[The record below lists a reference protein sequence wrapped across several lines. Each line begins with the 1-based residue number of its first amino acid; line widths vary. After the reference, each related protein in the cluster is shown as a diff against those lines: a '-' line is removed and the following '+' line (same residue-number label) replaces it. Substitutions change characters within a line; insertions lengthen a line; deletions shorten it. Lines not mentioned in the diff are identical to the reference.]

1 MESSRK
7 ERKIVTVLFA
17 DLVGFTARAEQLD
30 PEDVEAIL
38 RPYHER
44 LRSELERFGG
54 TVEKFIGDAVMA
66 LFGAP
71 VAHEDDPER
80 AVRAALAIRDWIEED
95 GTLEVR
101 IAINTGEA
109 LVSLH
114 ARPEAGEG
122 MASGDVINTAARLQ
136 AAAPVNG
143 ILVGE
148 TTQRASRHVID
159 YREIAPVTAK
169 GKVEP
174 SRVWEAVQA
183 RSRLGVDLLRGVR
196 SPLVGREREL
206 SLLRDTLLRVR
217 EGRSPQLVTLVG
229 VPGIGK
235 SRMVYE
241 LMQHVASRPELVIW
255 RQGRSLPYGEGV
267 TYWALSEMV
276 KAQAGVLETD
286 SAEDAHRKLQRAV
299 GDVITDESAAEWV
312 ETHLRPL
319 AGVSAETEPGADRRS
334 EAFTAWRRFFEALAE
349 TRPLVLV
356 FEDIH
361 WADDGLL
368 DFVDH
373 LVEWASGV
381 PILVVCTSRPELL
394 DRRSNWGG
402 GKLNATTLSISP
414 LSDEETA
421 HLLAAL
427 LQQPLLPADAQTSLL
442 ARAGGNPLY
451 AEQYAQMQAE
461 RPGSSDLPV
470 PESVQGIIAARLDLL
485 PPEEKGLLQDAAV
498 LGKVF
503 WLGGLA
509 DGRPRTVSEE
519 RLHALERKGFVERAR
534 QSSVAEEAEY
544 AFRHVLVRDVAYGQI
559 PRADRAEKHRRAAEW
574 IESLG
579 RPEDH
584 AEMLAHHYLAALE
597 FARAAG
603 QKTETFADSARSALR
618 EAGDRAFSLSAYS
631 AAARFYA
638 AALELSAPDSLEHA
652 RLLFALGRTRAMGE
666 AAGVDVLLEAAAGLI
681 GSGDNETAA
690 EAETLVYDLV
700 YRRGDRDQ
708 ATEHLDRAHALVEHM
723 EVSPAKARVIGTVA
737 RFLMIAS
744 EYDEAI
750 SVGRQA
756 LAMAEQLGLAD
767 LQAHALDVIGAARAH
782 SGDRGGFEDLDRSVE
797 LAAEVNAPHELCRAL
812 NNLGSA
818 LSTWGELGRSTECFL
833 RVQQVAERFG
843 QATWL
848 RWTRPAIFDS
858 AYWRGDWDEA
868 LQGVEKEIRLVEEGS
883 PHYNAIYCYCTRSR
897 IRLAR
902 GDLPGASGDA
912 ETAVELARVA
922 KDPQVL
928 YGALAI
934 SGYVALTGET
944 ADVAQ
949 ARADELIRS
958 VKSAGHPEVVGD
970 ALLMLA
976 SVLLDLGR
984 ADQLAELLPAASPF
998 RWMTAARALA
1008 AGDFLRAAEICA
1020 EIGSK
1025 PDEAHVRLRAAGQLV
1040 EQGRRGEADQQLQT
1054 ALAFY
1059 RSVGATRYIR
1069 EGEALLAATA

>member
-1 MESSRK
+1 MVDPRR
-7 ERKIVTVLFA
+7 ERKVVTVLFA
-17 DLVGFTARAEQLD
+17 DLVGFTARAEELD

-38 RPYHER
+38 HPYHVR

-71 VAHEDDPER
+71 VVHEDDPER
-80 AVRAALAIRDWIEED
+80 AVRAALAIRDWAREED
-95 GTLEVR
+95 NVQVR
-101 IAINTGEA
+101 IAVNTGEA
-109 LVSLH
+109 LISLG
-114 ARPEAGEG
+114 ARPETGEG
-122 MASGDVINTAARLQ
+122 MAAGDVVNTTARLQ
-136 AAAPVNG
+136 NAAPVNG
-143 ILVGE
+143 VLVGE
-148 TTQRASRHVID
+148 TTYRATKHVID
-159 YREIAPVTAK
+159 FDEAKAVDAK
-169 GKVEP
+169 GKAEP
-174 SRVWEAVQA
+174 IPVWEALQA
-183 RSRLGVDLLRGVR
+183 RSRLGVDLLRRVP

-206 SLLRDTLLRVR
+206 VLLRDALVRVR
-217 EGRSPQLVTLVG
+217 QELSPQLITLVG
-229 VPGIGK
+229 IPGIGK
-235 SRMVYE
+235 SRLVYE
-241 LMQHVASRPELVIW
+241 LMQIVKETGELTYW

-286 SAEDAHRKLQRAV
+286 SAEDVHRKLQRAV
-299 GDVITDESAAEWV
+299 GDVINDASAAEWV

-319 AGVSAETEPGADRRS
+319 AGVSAETEPGADRRN
-334 EAFTAWRRFFEALAE
+334 EAFTAWRLFFEAMAE
-349 TRPLVLV
+349 RRPLVLV

-361 WADDGLL
+361 WADEGLL
-368 DFVDH
+368 DFVDY

-394 DRRSNWGG
+394 DRRANWGG

-414 LSDEETA
+414 LSDGDTA
-421 HLLAAL
+421 HLLATL
-427 LQQPLLPADAQTSLL
+427 LGQPLLEADAQTSLL

-451 AEQYAQMQAE
+451 AEQYAQMHAE
-461 RPGSSDLPV
+461 GSESGDVSV

-485 PPEEKGLLQDAAV
+485 PPAEKGLLQDAAV

-503 WLGGLA
+503 WLGGLV
-509 DGRPRTVSEE
+509 DGRLRAVSEE
-519 RLHALERKGFVERAR
+519 QLHALERKGFVERAR
-534 QSSVAEEAEY
+534 QSSVAHEAEY

-603 QKTETFADSARSALR
+603 QETETFGDSARSALR
-618 EAGDRAFSLSAYS
+618 DAGDRAFSLSAYS
-631 AAARFYA
+631 AAVRFYS

-652 RLLFALGRTRAMGE
+652 RLLFAVGRTRAIGE
-666 AAGVDVLLEAAAGLI
+666 AAGLDVLSKAAAALLAC
-681 GSGDNETAA
+681 GDNEASA
-690 EAETLVYDLV
+690 EAETLLYDLI
-700 YRRGDRDQ
+700 YRQGDRDE
-708 ATEHLDRAHALVEHM
+708 ATEHLERARALVEDA
-723 EVSPAKARVIGTVA
+723 EASPAKARVIGTVS

-750 SVGRQA
+750 RVGTQA
-756 LAMAEQLGLAD
+756 LEMAEQLGLTE
-767 LQAHALDVIGAARAH
+767 LQAHALDIIGAARAN
-782 SGDRGGFEDLDRSVE
+782 SGDRCGFEDLDRSVD
-797 LAAEVNAPHELCRAL
+797 LAAEVNAPHEMCRAL

-833 RVQQVAERFG
+833 RVQEVAERFG

-858 AYWRGDWDEA
+858 AYWRGEWDEA
-868 LQGVEKEIRLVEEGS
+868 LQGVDEEIRLVEEGS
-883 PHYNAIYCYCTRSR
+883 PHYNAIYCYCRRSR

-902 GDLPGASGDA
+902 GDLSGASGDV

-928 YGALAI
+928 YGTLAI
-934 SGYVALTGET
+934 SAFVGLIGET
-944 ADVAQ
+944 AQAAQ
-949 ARADELIRS
+949 ARADELIRCIT
-958 VKSAGHPEVVGD
+958 SAGNPEVVGE

-976 SVLLDLGR
+976 SVMLDLGW
-984 ADQLAELLPAASPF
+984 ADQLVELLPATSPF
-998 RWMTAARALA
+998 RWTTAARAFA
-1008 AGDFLRAAEICA
+1008 ARDFRGAAEICA

-1025 PDEAHVRLRAAGQLV
+1025 PDEAYARLRAAEHLVGAGRRAEADGQL
-1040 EQGRRGEADQQLQT
+1040 QK
-1054 ALAFY
+1054 ALGFY